1 MSDENALV
9 PVEERTVIFYD
20 DELTAVLVRVG
31 GEEQVFVPIRPLCE
45 YLGVD
50 WSAQYRRLSRD
61 PVLGDAQATVAITA
75 TDGRVREQVCL
86 PLEYL
91 NGWLFGVSADR
102 VKPEIRERLIRYQK
116 ECYRVLARAF
126 VKEPSASDVS
136 PTTATLLQVREMGR
150 AIMQMA
156 EEQIEFERRL
166 TTTEGRL
173 DQAAVIVGDLNRR
186 VASLEQKVAPGKPVT
201 EDQASQ
207 TQSPQLPQPQHHAQ
221 GALLY
226 PFSVRTAVSRSVR
239 RINLYR
245 LFKASQHNL
254 PVQSGCYPQEFPQNC
269 NFPRHRGSYDAARW
283 RMSLKVAKIINI
295 NTSASPIRKP
305 ISWARSDS
313 GRPRA
318 ASIP

>member
-207 TQSPQLPQPQHHAQ
+207 IGRAVKAIAI
-221 GALLY
+221 ALGKKTGRNEFGGVY
-226 PFSVRTAVSRSVR
+226 GE
-239 RINLYR
+239 LYR
-245 LFKASQHNL
+245 KFGVTSYKML
-254 PVQSGCYPQEFPQNC
+254 P
-269 NFPRHRGSYDAARW
+269 ARRFDEAMTFLTGW
-283 RMSLKVAKIINI
+283 HEEVVGEG
-295 NTSASPIRKP
+295 PF
-305 ISWARSDS
+305 
-313 GRPRA
+313 
-318 ASIP
+318 

>member
-1 MSDENALV
+1 MNVEQALV
-9 PVEERTVIFYD
+9 PVEQKVVLFYE
-20 DELTAVLVRVG
+20 DEITAVQMVDG
-31 GEEQVFVPIRPLCE
+31 TVFVPVRPLVE
-45 YLGVD
+45 HLGLS
-50 WSAQYRRLSRD
+50 WSGQRERINRD
-61 PVLGDAQATVAITA
+61 AVLFEESATVRVTRTEGDRQIT
-75 TDGRVREQVCL
+75 RELLCL
-86 PLEYL
+86 PLDYL

-186 VASLEQKVAPGKPVT
+186 MASLEQKVAPGKPVT

-207 TQSPQLPQPQHHAQ
+207 IVQAVKAVAI
-221 GALLY
+221 ALGKKTGRNEFGGVY
-226 PFSVRTAVSRSVR
+226 GE
-239 RINLYR
+239 LYR
-245 LFKASQHNL
+245 KFGVTSYKML
-254 PVQSGCYPQEFPQNC
+254 P
-269 NFPRHRGSYDAARW
+269 ARRFDEAMKFLTGW
-283 RMSLKVAKIINI
+283 HEEVVGEG
-295 NTSASPIRKP
+295 PF
-305 ISWARSDS
+305 
-313 GRPRA
+313 
-318 ASIP
+318 